1 MNGNAV
7 CLSSFIAAATVN
19 KNTEQ
24 QINVDCFQN
33 L

>member
-1 MNGNAV
+1 MV
-7 CLSSFIAAATVN
+7 RHIAAATVN